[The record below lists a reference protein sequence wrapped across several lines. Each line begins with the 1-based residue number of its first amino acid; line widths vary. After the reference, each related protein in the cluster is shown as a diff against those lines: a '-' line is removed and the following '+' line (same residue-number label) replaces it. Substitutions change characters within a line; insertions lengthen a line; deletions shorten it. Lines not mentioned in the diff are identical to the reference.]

1 MKLTLQTQLFP
12 DAAQAEMLKETLKA
26 FNAACSWLAEKA
38 FALKSA
44 NKIDLQQR
52 FYYEV
57 KNEFGLSAQMT
68 IRAIA
73 KTVEAYKR
81 DKTICPRFRDYG
93 AMAFD
98 ERMMSFKGIDKVSL
112 LTLQGRII
120 VSLMMGKYQAD
131 KFSNAQGQC
140 DLVYREHDRKW
151 FLLVTADFPDG
162 EPIPSTDFIG
172 LDFGINQLV
181 TTSDGQ
187 SETGSEV
194 DRVTRKYDELRQ
206 TLQHK
211 ASKQTKSGKR
221 PRSIHRFFKRIS
233 KRVRN
238 FKRHSNH
245 VISKK
250 IVANAI
256 DTQRHIAIEDL
267 TNIRNRCEKRFR
279 RNQRPRFSG
288 WSFFELRTFIE
299 YKAKLAGVLV
309 MAIDPRNTSRT
320 CHECGHCAEENRQS
334 QAKFVCVSCNHSDN
348 ADINAAKNIRSTAIS
363 NYAARV
369 EKLCVNNASLV
380 QAQSPFQTLFGGG

>member
-38 FALKSA
+38 FELKSA
-44 NKIDLQQR
+44 NKVDLQQR

-57 KNEFGLSAQMT
+57 KEMFGLSAQMT

-81 DKTICPRFRDYG
+81 DKTICPQFREYG

-112 LTLQGRII
+112 LTLKGRVI
-120 VSLMMGKYQAD
+120 VPLVMGKYQAD
-131 KFSNAQGQC
+131 KFSNAKGQC
-140 DLVYREHDRKW
+140 DLVYREYDGKW
-151 FLLVTADFPDG
+151 FLLVTAEFPDG
-162 EPIPSTDFIG
+162 ATIPSTDFIG
-172 LDFGINQLV
+172 VDFGINQLV
-181 TTSDGQ
+181 TTSDGE
-187 SETGSEV
+187 SETGSDV
-194 DRVTRKYDELRQ
+194 DRLTKKYADVRQ

-211 ASKQTKSGKR
+211 ASKQTRSGKR
-221 PRSIHRFFKRIS
+221 PRSIHRFLKRIS

-245 VISKK
+245 IISKK

-256 DTQRHIAIEDL
+256 DTNRNIALEDL
-267 TNIRNRCEKRFR
+267 KGIRKRCETRFR

-288 WSFFELRTFIE
+288 WSFYQLRVFIE
-299 YKAKLAGVLV
+299 YKSKLAGILV

-320 CHECGHCAEENRQS
+320 CDKCGHCAKENRKS
-334 QAKFVCVSCNHSDN
+334 QAEFVCVSCNHSDN
-348 ADINAAKNIRSTAIS
+348 ADINAAKNIRSRAIS
-363 NYAARV
+363 NQALRV
-369 EKLCVNNASLV
+369 EKRCVQSAS
-380 QAQSPFQTLFGGG
+380 